1 MIKDIAVVIQDII
14 EDIILILG
22 LIHMIKIEEKKI
34 IRKKKQRKI
43 KESKKMK
50 KL

>member
-14 EDIILILG
+14 EDIILILD

-34 IRKKKQRKI
+34 IRKKKLRKI

-50 KL
+50 KM

>member
-34 IRKKKQRKI
+34 IRKKKLRKI

>member
-34 IRKKKQRKI
+34 IRKKKLKKI

-50 KL
+50 KM

>member
-14 EDIILILG
+14 EDIILILD

-34 IRKKKQRKI
+34 IRKKKLRKI

>member
-34 IRKKKQRKI
+34 IRKKKRRKI

-50 KL
+50 KM

>member
-14 EDIILILG
+14 EDIILILD

-34 IRKKKQRKI
+34 IRKKKRRKI